1 MHFAEPYW
9 LGVGLG
15 VLTVLVALLVRAER
29 LRSQAITLLERAR
42 LQPRGAAGS
51 TAPSRLRRWSRVV
64 VVSLA
69 VALGFVALARPQRGL
84 RWETVARDG
93 VDLMVVVDTS
103 KSMDADDVKPTRL
116 ERAKLAVRDLVER
129 FPGDRVGIVA
139 FAGDAFVQS
148 PMTLDHQAFLES
160 LDALDTSVIARGG
173 TNIGRGIEVAS
184 AALATEP
191 GREKVMVLLSDGED
205 LEGQGLAE
213 AKIAAANGIHI
224 ETIGVGTAAGELV
237 PSRDARGRIV
247 GVVQGEDGAPVRSH
261 LDEEGLRAIAA
272 ATQGSYRAL
281 GADGHGLDRLYDEV
295 LAPLTHADAMSRTHR
310 VYSEWFEVPL
320 SLALFGIVLDALLE
334 RRWRGFPR
342 RAGRG
347 SAAASSPRP
356 FARTPALVG
365 AAAALALV
373 ALPHPAHA
381 STVDAQKAYA
391 AGKYDDAAAAFAA
404 ESARHP
410 DDARLAFNAGDAAYR
425 AGKYDVA
432 DEDFKHAL
440 VHADPPLQQRILY
453 NQGDVLYR
461 EGAAEKPEAR
471 EAIIAKWKAAI
482 AAYDGA
488 LALDGKDADAT
499 FNRDLVKRKLA
510 ALEEKKDPPKED
522 PKKDDSKKDD
532 SKKDEPNKGDPKKD
546 DSKQDSSGQ
555 KDGKSAGADAK
566 DGHGQGQPQP
576 SPATPQAPGSAQ
588 PQASAAPPSAAPS
601 ATAPAGS
608 KQPSDAAPTKPGE
621 LSPHDAR
628 ALLHAL
634 QGEER
639 RSVTYG
645 PDAGTSTD
653 EAPQKDW

>member
-9 LGVGLG
+9 LMVGLG
-15 VLTVLVALLVRAER
+15 VLTLLVFLLVRAER
-29 LRSQAITLLERAR
+29 LRSRAIALLERAR
-42 LQPRGAAGS
+42 LRAGNGASSG
-51 TAPSRLRRWSRVV
+51 APSPLRRWSRVV

-148 PMTLDHQAFLES
+148 PITLDHQAFLES

-173 TNIGRGIEVAS
+173 TNIGRGIDVAS

-213 AKIAAANGIHI
+213 AKVAAASGIHI
-224 ETIGVGTAAGELV
+224 ETVGVGTAAGELV
-237 PSRDARGRIV
+237 PSRDAQGRIV
-247 GVVQGEDGAPVRSH
+247 GVVQGEDGTPVRSH
-261 LDEEGLRAIAA
+261 LDEDGLRAIAA
-272 ATQGSYRAL
+272 ASQGSYRPL
-281 GADGHGLDRLYDEV
+281 GADGHGLDRLYDEA

-320 SLALFGIVLDALLE
+320 ALALFGIVLDALLE
-334 RRWRGFPR
+334 RRWRGLPR
-342 RAGRG
+342 RTAQPANARAVT
-347 SAAASSPRP
+347 SRHPLL
-356 FARTPALVG
+356 RTPALVG
-365 AAAALALV
+365 TAAAFALLALP
-373 ALPHPAHA
+373 APAHA
-381 STVDAQKAYA
+381 SVVDAQKAYDA
-391 AGKYDDAAAAFAA
+391 RKYDDAATSFAA
-404 ESARHP
+404 ESAKHP

-425 AGKYDVA
+425 AGKYDIA
-432 DEDFKHAL
+432 EEAFKHAL
-440 VHADPPLQQRILY
+440 AHADPPLQQRVLY
-453 NQGDVLYR
+453 NQGDLLYR
-461 EGAAEKPEAR
+461 EGAAEKPDAR
-471 EAIIAKWKAAI
+471 EATIAKWKAAI

-499 FNRDLVKRKLA
+499 FNRDFVKRKLA
-510 ALEEKKDPPKED
+510 ALEEKKDPPKQD
-522 PKKDDSKKDD
+522 PKKDDSKKDE
-532 SKKDEPNKGDPKKD
+532 SKKDP
-546 DSKQDSSGQ
+546 SGQ
-555 KDGKSAGADAK
+555 KDGKSGGGGDKKDPGAPGNDKGAPQS
-566 DGHGQGQPQP
+566 GPGQSPP
-576 SPATPQAPGSAQ
+576 STPPAPGSAR
-588 PQASAAPPSAAPS
+588 PPAAAAPTPPTASA
-601 ATAPAGS
+601 G
-608 KQPSDAAPTKPGE
+608 PSDAAPAKPGE

-628 ALLHAL
+628 ALLHSL

-645 PDAGTSTD
+645 PDAGAPTD
-653 EAPQKDW
+653 EAPRKDW